1 MSSPTPDSRLPIP
14 RIGHGYDAHQL
25 AVGRPLVLGGVDVPH
40 ERGLAG
46 HSDGDALTHAV
57 IDALLGAAA
66 LGDVG
71 QHFPSSDP
79 DLEGISSL
87 VLLGRTRALLDQA
100 GWRSGNVDATIVAE
114 RPRLAAYI
122 PRMRQELAAALG
134 LELEA
139 VSVKATT
146 TDRMGFAGREEGI
159 AAFAVATVIPLE
171 DRGR

>member
-25 AVGRPLVLGGVDVPH
+25 AAGRPLVLGGVDVPH